1 MNVVGYVA
9 FVGLCL
15 VVAAVT
21 KWLDPAGIDHLS
33 RVTGLSRTRG
43 WAILLVA
50 LLWTFFPVL
59 AGADI
64 DDGEVWVVTAALG
77 GVGFFLTTIAV
88 GSLDEYRLLEHVPYV
103 EPRDIGSR
111 GAGSPASTSGVPET
125 LPESDADQ
133 FETPFTGRPA
143 VHTNWMV
150 QRRDRLGF
158 REVWRN
164 VAGGVRSVEFGLGS
178 GAVRVTPGRHRV
190 FNSTERTFTVALDED
205 DVSERTATFLRRHP
219 ELPSPDESDEEL
231 KIVEQFVP
239 ADGPV
244 TVVGTAEQT
253 REPGVVRIDG
263 APIDELLGTHT
274 DHSASSSADS
284 EAVLIR
290 GDIDDATD
298 TMHKR
303 VYWLGPAGLVMILG
317 GQLLSFWFSG
327 ASLTALSWANLSVL
341 L

>member
-1 MNVVGYVA
+1 MNVVGYGA

-21 KWLDPAGIDHLS
+21 KWLDPAGVAHLS
-33 RVTGLSRTRG
+33 RQTGLSRKKG
-43 WAILLVA
+43 WAVLLVA

-64 DDGEVWVVTAALG
+64 DDGKLWVATAAVG
-77 GVGFFLTTIAV
+77 GAGFFLTTIAA
-88 GSLDEYRLLEHVPYV
+88 GSLDEYRLLERVPYV
-103 EPRDIGSR
+103 EPRDVSSSESESVV
-111 GAGSPASTSGVPET
+111 ATSGVPET
-125 LPESDADQ
+125 LPGSEADE
-133 FETPFTGRPA
+133 FETPFSGRPA
-143 VHTNWMV
+143 VHTNWVV

-190 FNSTERTFTVALDED
+190 FSSTERTFTVDLGDT
-205 DVSERTATFLRRHP
+205 DVSERVATFLREHP

-231 KIVEQFVP
+231 KIVERFVP
-239 ADGPV
+239 ADDDV
-244 TVVGTAEQT
+244 TVVGTVEQT

-263 APIDELLGTHT
+263 GPIDELLGTHT
-274 DHSASSSADS
+274 DHSVSSAADA

-290 GDIDDATD
+290 GDVDHAKY

-303 VYWLGPAGLVMILG
+303 VYWLGPAGVAMILG

-327 ASLTALSWANLSVL
+327 ASLSALL
-341 L
+341 